1 MSKSCGLEQIWDQL
15 VQSLDSLATIFDS
28 LKQILPALQN
38 SCSDLLRFEEFGSVG
53 VNLRRE
59 HDESSR
65 QLHKIACDV
74 VEFIIIAK
82 SLREMADDEN
92 QMERIRAEVRKQ
104 RERGTTHF
112 DRQDIVRFPELNEF
126 LTELLQRVRNIDVL
140 SGKIE
145 RQSREHYSNFSG
157 RNQWAET
164 KATSK
169 ESSAW
174 LRKIAFGTAAV
185 ALFGVAT
192 GGIGLGIGAAIA
204 GAQGTAMGLTTLA
217 AVGGGGGYATRN
229 ISRKYSHYEE
239 KFSKTKQGFESLD
252 RAAFRL
258 QQVTG
263 EIQRYTQLFK
273 TNIEACFI
281 RDQPPLLRQIPR
293 SLEKLFTALRFE
305 GVNFNELRERAQ
317 SIVDVTATGLQL

>member
-1 MSKSCGLEQIWDQL
+1 MSKSCGLEQIWNQL
-15 VQSLDSLATIFDS
+15 VQSLDSLATILDS
-28 LKQILPALQN
+28 LKQILPAIQN
-38 SCSDLLRFEEFGSVG
+38 ACADLLRLEEFGSVG
-53 VNLRRE
+53 VHLRQE
-59 HDESSR
+59 YDKSSR
-65 QLHKIACDV
+65 QLNKIACDV

-82 SLREMADDEN
+82 SLREMADDED

-112 DRQDIVRFPELNEF
+112 DRQDVVRFPELNEF
-126 LTELLQRVRNIDVL
+126 LTELLARVRNIDIL

-145 RQSREHYSNFSG
+145 KQSREHYSSISS
-157 RNQWAET
+157 RNQEAEI

-169 ESSAW
+169 EYSAW

-185 ALFGVAT
+185 AFLGVAT
-192 GGIGLGIGAAIA
+192 GGIGLGIGAAFA
-204 GAQGTAMGLTTLA
+204 GAQGTALGLATLA
-217 AVGGGGGYATRN
+217 AVGGGGGFATGN
-229 ISRKYSHYEE
+229 ISRKFSHEE
-239 KFSKTKQGFESLD
+239 AKFCGTKEGFERLN
-252 RAAFRL
+252 RATFRL

-273 TNIEACFI
+273 TNVEACFI

-305 GVNFNELRERAQ
+305 GVNFNEWRERAQ
-317 SIVDVTATGLQL
+317 SIVEFTAAE